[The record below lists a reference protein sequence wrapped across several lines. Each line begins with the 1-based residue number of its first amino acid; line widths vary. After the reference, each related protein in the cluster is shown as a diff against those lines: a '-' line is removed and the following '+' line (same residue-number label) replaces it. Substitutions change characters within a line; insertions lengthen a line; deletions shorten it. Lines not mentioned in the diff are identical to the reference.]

1 MENLP
6 ISTIR
11 LDSLRRICV
20 YMVKTRE
27 SIHMGIDP
35 SNRRILQALQRD
47 SRLGIADLASEVGLS
62 SSACHRRVKL
72 LEESGIIAGYAA
84 RLDRRALGLT
94 MEFFVEVSLSS
105 QSGDA
110 FDAFERA
117 VAGMDEILECHLMA
131 GGTDYL
137 LRVVAADLADF
148 ERIHR
153 EHLAQLPHISRLQ
166 SNLAIRTVRAMMGY
180 PVR

>member
-1 MENLP
+1 MQ
-6 ISTIR
+6 
-11 LDSLRRICV
+11 
-20 YMVKTRE
+20 
-27 SIHMGIDP
+27 IDAA
-35 SNRRILQALQRD
+35 NRRILSALQRD
-47 SRLGIADLASEVGLS
+47 SRMAVADLADAVGLS
-62 SSACHRRVKL
+62 PSACHRRVKL
-72 LEESGIIAGYAA
+72 LEEAGVIAGYAA
-84 RLDRRALGLT
+84 HLDRRALGFT
-94 MEFFVEVSLSS
+94 MEFFVEVSLNS
-105 QSGDA
+105 QSGKV

-153 EHLAQLPHISRLQ
+153 EHLSKLPHISRLQ
-166 SNLAIRTVRAMMGY
+166 SNLAIRTVRAMTGY